1 MGCGAS
7 RSIVVLGQDSSST
20 GAPMLLSISSQ
31 NIGWLDVGLSC
42 SPACREKGNG
52 AVDRNNDSKHVK
64 TTNKD
69 RRRNG
74 CPEILTVKELQAFA
88 FDLGF
93 GTRDLD
99 SVTKANVAA
108 APKLKERSLS
118 KLDRMKGGQV
128 CHSRG
133 V

>member
-1 MGCGAS
+1 M
-7 RSIVVLGQDSSST
+7 VVLSQDSST
-20 GAPMLLSISSQ
+20 GAPMLRSISSQ
-31 NIGWLDVGLSC
+31 KIGWLDVGPSC
-42 SPACREKGNG
+42 SPAGKAKATKNG

-64 TTNKD
+64 ATNKD

-88 FDLGF
+88 FDLGY
-93 GTRDLD
+93 GTTDLD
-99 SVTKANVAA
+99 SLTKANVAA
-108 APKLKERSLS
+108 APKLMKRSCS